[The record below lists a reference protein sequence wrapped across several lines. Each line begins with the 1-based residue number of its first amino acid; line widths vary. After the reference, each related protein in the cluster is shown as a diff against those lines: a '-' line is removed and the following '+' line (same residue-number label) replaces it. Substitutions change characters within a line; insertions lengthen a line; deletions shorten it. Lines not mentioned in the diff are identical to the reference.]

1 MRLLARGSLALLAA
15 FGWDVLADW
24 KGRAAS
30 LTLTIRPGGSM
41 RSSDRSGAAA
51 SQRSDGSG
59 GGGGG
64 GDKKRELRVRV
75 VGGETASMI
84 LGKLNFFKQDVLPIL
99 AARQRVAGG
108 MQAPAPGH

>member
-41 RSSDRSGAAA
+41 RSDRSGASA

-59 GGGGG
+59 GSGG